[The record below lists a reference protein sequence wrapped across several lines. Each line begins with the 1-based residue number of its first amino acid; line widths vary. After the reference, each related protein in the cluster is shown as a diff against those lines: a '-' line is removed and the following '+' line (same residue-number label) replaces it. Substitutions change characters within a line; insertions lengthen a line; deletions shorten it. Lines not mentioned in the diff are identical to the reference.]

1 MGSRPPWATARRSGR
16 PGNKEFNAPE
26 ADFGQAQG
34 RLVFADERCP
44 PRQKKVAAFRGRA
57 MLAPTLLTKCGSRT
71 NLSVGFAASSLRQK
85 KLAALGFESALR
97 GGRPSQP
104 SVRTGQLPQRGSQG
118 GAERGGKT
126 NLSVMAS
133 PCQLPLGRGAKRKGN
148 DSAAV
153 GAAIGRPPVLFGYF
167 SRTSD
172 ARPYGSDEA
181 R

>member
-34 RLVFADERCP
+34 RLVFADEQCP

-85 KLAALGFESALR
+85 KLAALGFESAFRGDGPLSPVCALGSSPR
-97 GGRPSQP
+97 GGAK
-104 SVRTGQLPQRGSQG
+104 GG
-118 GAERGGKT
+118 GA
-126 NLSVMAS
+126 
-133 PCQLPLGRGAKRKGN
+133 QW
-148 DSAAV
+148 
-153 GAAIGRPPVLFGYF
+153 
-167 SRTSD
+167 
-172 ARPYGSDEA
+172 
-181 R
+181 

>member
-26 ADFGQAQG
+26 ADFGQAQV
-34 RLVFADERCP
+34 RLVFADEQCP

-85 KLAALGFESALR
+85 KLAALGFESAFR

-118 GAERGGKT
+118 GGSRT
-126 NLSVMAS
+126 NLSVGFDAS
-133 PCQLPLGRGAKRKGN
+133 SLRQKKLAPLGFETGFGDGPLSPGRVGMKSEKGPA
-148 DSAAV
+148 DSRAFLV
-153 GAAIGRPPVLFGYF
+153 DILLF
-167 SRTSD
+167 T
-172 ARPYGSDEA
+172 
-181 R
+181 